1 MANNTGLEDPHLRAL
16 ISDQHGVLS
25 ATQAVSCGLS
35 RETMRRRVLRGL
47 WQRPVPGV
55 YALQSGP
62 PNRLQWLIAAQL
74 YAGEGSVLTG
84 RAALSVYG
92 LEVGGPDR
100 SSDPTTADRVHALV
114 PHRMRRQNVA
124 RLRITRTTMVPK
136 PTRFGVLRVAPLA
149 RSVIDS
155 CLAAV
160 EDGDAKSIEAILAV
174 ALADGRVCLSE
185 LEDELSKAPRRHSG
199 PLRAEIANSK
209 AHQRAT
215 ASRRLLEEIRVS
227 GPHGALPDV
236 AIYLGRARVAQ
247 AAAIWPN
254 RAVAA
259 VVDAPECEIRA
270 LIALG
275 FAVVQ
280 VVPQQLTEGPAS
292 VLRLISSV
300 LAGRPQATL
309 PAGLSL
315 LPLAST
321 HSAASAGWTGL
332 APSAGQTP
340 QPLATDPQRVLTAN
354 SPTRTGVSSVLP
366 LGGTGHTK

>member
-100 SSDPTTADRVHALV
+100 SDDPAAADHLHALV
-114 PHRMRRQNVA
+114 PHRVRRQNVA

-160 EDGDAKSIEAILAV
+160 EDGDTRSVDAIVTAV
-174 ALADGRVCLSE
+174 LTDGRVRLTE
-185 LEDELSKAPRRHSG
+185 LEYELGKAPRRHSG
-199 PLRAEIANSK
+199 PLRTEIARSR

-215 ASRRLLEEIRVS
+215 ASSGLLEEIRAS

-259 VVDAPECEIRA
+259 VVDAPEREIRA

-280 VVPQQLTEGPAS
+280 VVPRQIEDDPAG
-292 VLRLISSV
+292 VLRQISSA
-300 LAGRPQATL
+300 LADRPEARL
-309 PAGLSL
+309 PTGLSL
-315 LPLAST
+315 LPHAST
-321 HSAASAGWTGL
+321 CSAGSGD
-332 APSAGQTP
+332 SADSARQAR
-340 QPLATDPQRVLTAN
+340 QPLAADPQRVLTAS
-354 SPTRTGVSSVLP
+354 SPARTGVSSVLP

>member
-1 MANNTGLEDPHLRAL
+1 MAINTGLQDPHLRTL
-16 ISDQHGVLS
+16 IHEQHGVLS

-35 RETMRRRVLRGL
+35 RETMRRRVLHGL

-92 LEVGGPDR
+92 LEVHG
-100 SSDPTTADRVHALV
+100 ADRLDDPIAVEGLHALV
-114 PHRMRRQNVA
+114 PHRTRRQNVA

-160 EDGDAKSIEAILAV
+160 EDGDAVSIGGIVTA
-174 ALADGRVCLSE
+174 ALADGRVCLAE
-185 LEDELSKAPRRHSG
+185 LEYELGKAPRRHSG
-199 PLRAEIANSK
+199 PLRMEIARSR
-209 AHQRAT
+209 ARERAT
-215 ASRRLLEEIRVS
+215 ASRKLLDEIRRS
-227 GPHGALPDV
+227 GPRDALPDV
-236 AIYLGRARVAQ
+236 AIYQGRTRVSQ
-247 AAAIWPN
+247 AAVIWPS

-259 VVDAPECEIRA
+259 VVDAPAHEVRA

-275 FAVVQ
+275 LAVVQ
-280 VVPQQLTEGPAS
+280 VVPRQIEEDPVG
-292 VLRLISSV
+292 VLRHLSGV
-300 LAGRPQATL
+300 LADRPQATL

-315 LPLAST
+315 LPLASA
-321 HSAASAGWTGL
+321 HLSLSESARR
-332 APSAGQTP
+332 PV
-340 QPLATDPQRVLTAN
+340 ATAPQRVLTAS
-354 SPTRTGVSSVLP
+354 SPARTGVSSVLP
-366 LGGTGHTK
+366 LGGTGQTK

>member
-62 PNRLQWLIAAQL
+62 PSRLQWLIAAQL

-92 LEVGGPDR
+92 LEVGGPP
-100 SSDPTTADRVHALV
+100 DPLGDPAAADHLHALV
-114 PHRMRRQNVA
+114 PHRTRRQNVA

-149 RSVIDS
+149 RCVLDS

-160 EDGDAKSIEAILAV
+160 EDGDARSIDAIVTV
-174 ALADGRVCLSE
+174 ALTDGRVRLTE
-185 LEDELSKAPRRHSG
+185 LEYELGRAPRRHSG
-199 PLRAEIANSK
+199 PLRTEIARSK
-209 AHQRAT
+209 AHRRAT
-215 ASRRLLEEIRVS
+215 AARRLLEEIRVS

-259 VVDAPECEIRA
+259 VVDAPEREIRA

-280 VVPQQLTEGPAS
+280 VVPQRAEEDPAG
-292 VLRLISSV
+292 VLRQISSA
-300 LAGRPQATL
+300 LADRPQATL
-309 PAGLSL
+309 PTGLSL

-321 HSAASAGWTGL
+321 CSAGPGDS
-332 APSAGQTP
+332 ADSARQAGQ
-340 QPLATDPQRVLTAN
+340 PLTADPQRVLTAS
-354 SPTRTGVSSVLP
+354 SPARTGVSSVLP

>member
-1 MANNTGLEDPHLRAL
+1 MANYTGLEDPNLRTL

-100 SSDPTTADRVHALV
+100 SDGPVAVDHLHALV
-114 PHRMRRQNVA
+114 PHRIRRQNVA

-160 EDGDAKSIEAILAV
+160 EDGDEGSVDGIVTA
-174 ALADGRVCLSE
+174 ALTDGRVRLTE
-185 LEDELSKAPRRHSG
+185 LEYELGKAPRRHSG
-199 PLRAEIANSK
+199 LLRSEIARSK
-209 AHQRAT
+209 AHERAT
-215 ASRRLLEEIRVS
+215 ASRRLLEEIRAF
-227 GPHGALPDV
+227 GPQGALPDV
-236 AIYLGRARVAQ
+236 AIYQGRTRVAQ

-259 VVDAPECEIRA
+259 VVGAPEHEIRA

-280 VVPQQLTEGPAS
+280 VVPQQIEEDPAS
-292 VLRLISSV
+292 VLRQISSA
-300 LAGRPQATL
+300 LADRPQATL
-309 PAGLSL
+309 PTGISL

-321 HSAASAGWTGL
+321 HSAGSAD
-332 APSAGQTP
+332 SAR
-340 QPLATDPQRVLTAN
+340 QPIAADPQRALTAS
-354 SPTRTGVSSVLP
+354 SPARTGVSSVLP
-366 LGGTGHTK
+366 LGGTGQTK

>member
-1 MANNTGLEDPHLRAL
+1 MANNTGLEDPHLRTL
-16 ISDQHGVLS
+16 IREQHGVLS

-92 LEVGGPDR
+92 LEIDGPDHGD
-100 SSDPTTADRVHALV
+100 DPAALNRLHALV

-160 EDGDAKSIEAILAV
+160 EDGDTRSIDGIVTA
-174 ALADGRVCLSE
+174 ALTDGRVCLTE
-185 LEDELSKAPRRHSG
+185 LEYELSTAPRRHSG
-199 PLRAEIANSK
+199 LLRAEIARTK
-209 AHQRAT
+209 AHERAT
-215 ASRRLLEEIRVS
+215 ASRKLREQIRAS

-247 AAAIWPN
+247 AAAIWPK

-259 VVDAPECEIRA
+259 VVDAPEREIGA

-280 VVPQQLTEGPAS
+280 VAARHIEVDPAS
-292 VLRLISSV
+292 VLRRISSV
-300 LAGRPQATL
+300 LGDRPPATL
-309 PAGLSL
+309 PTGLSL
-315 LPLAST
+315 LPLASA
-321 HSAASAGWTGL
+321 HLPGSAR
-332 APSAGQTP
+332 
-340 QPLATDPQRVLTAN
+340 QPLTAAPQRALTAS
-354 SPTRTGVSSVLP
+354 SPARTGISSVLP